1 VDAIV
6 FSISLEYKVV
16 AQVQGKHKK
25 IDLFNSLVAK
35 QLEELIVCNS

>member
-1 VDAIV
+1 MDAIV
-6 FSISLEYKVV
+6 FSIGLEYKVV
-16 AQVQGKHKK
+16 AKYKASIKK